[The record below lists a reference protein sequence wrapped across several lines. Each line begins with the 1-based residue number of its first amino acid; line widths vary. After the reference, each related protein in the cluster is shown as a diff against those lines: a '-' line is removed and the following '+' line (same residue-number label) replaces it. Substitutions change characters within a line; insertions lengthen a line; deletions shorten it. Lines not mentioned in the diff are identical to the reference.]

1 MTTSKYKMI
10 YNWKKRGLI
19 YDDYDAL
26 YEVYINTMECQ
37 HCESEF
43 TKNNCRCLDHDHATG
58 IFRKIV
64 CNRCNT
70 RDNYIKFPQAMD
82 RVEYTQE
89 WYIKNKERIAEYQK
103 KYQER
108 NRESILKYKNQKVK
122 CECGCIVTM
131 SNFSTHKKS
140 KKHIKYIAGYI

>member
-1 MTTSKYKMI
+1 MPRSKAQTI
-10 YNWKKRGLI
+10 WHWKRSGLI
-19 YDDYDAL
+19 YDNYDEL
-26 YEVYINTMECQ
+26 YEAYIKTSDCQ
-37 HCESEF
+37 HCKTEF
-43 TKNNCRCLDHDHATG
+43 TKKNKRCMDHSHETG
-58 IFRKIV
+58 LFRKII

-70 RDNYIKFPQAMD
+70 CDSYIKYPNGYTEQD
-82 RVEYTQE
+82 R
-89 WYIKNKERIAEYQK
+89 KERIAEYQK

>member
-1 MTTSKYKMI
+1 MTSPKRTMI
-10 YNWKKRGLI
+10 FNWKKRGLI

-43 TKNNCRCLDHDHATG
+43 TKNNKRCLDHDHTTG
-58 IFRKIV
+58 LFRKII
-64 CNRCNT
+64 CNQCNAC
-70 RDNYIKFPQAMD
+70 DSYIKYPFGYS
-82 RVEYTQE
+82 RKEY
-89 WYIKNKERIAEYQK
+89 K
-103 KYQER
+103 ER
-108 NRESILKYKNQKVK
+108 NRESIQKYKKQKME

-131 SNFSTHKKS
+131 NNFSTHKKS

>member
-1 MTTSKYKMI
+1 MYMNRAI

-43 TKNNCRCLDHDHATG
+43 TKNNKRCLDHDHTTG

-89 WYIKNKERIAEYQK
+89 WCMKNKERIAEYQK
-103 KYQER
+103 KYKER
-108 NRESILKYKNQKVK
+108 NRESIQKYKKQKME

-131 SNFSTHKKS
+131 NNFSTHKKS

>member
-1 MTTSKYKMI
+1 
-10 YNWKKRGLI
+10 L
-19 YDDYDAL
+19 
-26 YEVYINTMECQ
+26 
-37 HCESEF
+37 
-43 TKNNCRCLDHDHATG
+43 
-58 IFRKIV
+58 FRKII
-64 CNRCNT
+64 CNQCNAC
-70 RDNYIKFPQAMD
+70 DSYIKYPFGYS
-82 RVEYTQE
+82 RKE

-140 KKHIKYIAGYI
+140 KKHIKYIAEYI

>member
-1 MTTSKYKMI
+1 MTSPKRTI
-10 YNWKKRGLI
+10 IFNWKKRGLI

-43 TKNNCRCLDHDHATG
+43 TKNNKRCLDHDHTTG
-58 IFRKIV
+58 LFRKII
-64 CNRCNT
+64 CNQCNAC
-70 RDNYIKFPQAMD
+70 DSYIKYPFGYS
-82 RVEYTQE
+82 RKE

>member
-1 MTTSKYKMI
+1 MTSPKRTI
-10 YNWKKRGLI
+10 IFNWKKRGLI

-43 TKNNCRCLDHDHATG
+43 TKNNKRCLDHDHTTG
-58 IFRKIV
+58 LFRKII
-64 CNRCNT
+64 CNQCNAC
-70 RDNYIKFPQAMD
+70 DSYIKYPFGYS
-82 RVEYTQE
+82 RKE
-89 WYIKNKERIAEYQK
+89 WCMKNKERIAEYQK

>member
-1 MTTSKYKMI
+1 MTSPKRTMI
-10 YNWKKRGLI
+10 FNWKKRGLI

-43 TKNNCRCLDHDHATG
+43 TKNNKRCLDHDHTTG
-58 IFRKIV
+58 LFRKII
-64 CNRCNT
+64 CNQCNAC
-70 RDNYIKFPQAMD
+70 DSYIKYPFGYS
-82 RVEYTQE
+82 RKE

-140 KKHIKYIAGYI
+140 KKHIKDIAGYI

>member
-1 MTTSKYKMI
+1 MTTSKRTMI
-10 YNWKKRGLI
+10 FNWKKRGLI

-43 TKNNCRCLDHDHATG
+43 TKNNKRCLDHDHTTG
-58 IFRKIV
+58 LFRKII
-64 CNRCNT
+64 CNQCNAC
-70 RDNYIKFPQAMD
+70 DSYIKYPFGYS
-82 RVEYTQE
+82 RKE
-89 WYIKNKERIAEYQK
+89 WCIKNKERIAEYQK

-122 CECGCIVTM
+122 CECGCLVTM

>member
-1 MTTSKYKMI
+1 MPSSKSQTIYK
-10 YNWKKRGLI
+10 WKMRGLI

-26 YEVYINTMECQ
+26 YETYIKTMECQ
-37 HCESEF
+37 HCQTEF
-43 TKNNCRCLDHDHATG
+43 TKKNCRCMDHDHTTG
-58 IFRKIV
+58 LFRKFI
-64 CNRCNT
+64 CKRCNT
-70 RDNYIKFPQAMD
+70 RDSYIKYPFGYS
-82 RVEYTQE
+82 RKE
-89 WYIKNKERIAEYQK
+89 WCMKNKERIAEYQK

-140 KKHIKYIAGYI
+140 KKHIKYIAEYI